1 MGESF
6 GIWSLGADQ
15 QVMPYIDQANIACGF
30 HAGDPEVIANT
41 LLLAKKAG
49 VEIGAHPGYQDKEG
63 FGRRTMEYSAQ
74 QITNLVSYQI
84 GAINQLC
91 QLYGCK
97 LSYVKP
103 HGALYNTMMQNEQV
117 FTAIVKAVSAGSLAL
132 MILARPDLSAYQK
145 IAKQYNVELIHEAFA
160 DRSYD
165 ENGLLVSRSL
175 AGAVLSDPDAII
187 KQVSLL
193 KNQQGIETIDG
204 QFIPLKVDSICVH
217 GDNQAAIALI
227 KNLQQLINS

>member
-63 FGRRTMEYSAQ
+63 FGRRAMEYSAQ